1 MLEKALSR
9 NVVTYEEL
17 QTTLYKIE
25 LALKNRPLT
34 FTLANL
40 YDAFLKPNLL
50 LHGRRLSVPQK
61 KTA

>member
-1 MLEKALSR
+1 M
-9 NVVTYEEL
+9 VTYEEL

-50 LHGRRLSVPQK
+50 LHGRRLNVPQK
-61 KTA
+61 KTV